1 MLDALREGGFAPS
14 DIVEACVDACRNSD
28 IYTRNEVLRH
38 LAALGCYR
46 EVLAIDAF
54 VEEKDAAHHEHVNR
68 ALVRNVERG
77 PTADSMQ
84 RLPPPGAP
92 EVVLLGRSNV
102 GKSSL
107 ANALLGRRALAPASP
122 VPGRTR
128 RFCFYDV
135 DVPQTAGFRLVDVP
149 GAGFAVDNVTQALE
163 GKRAGSAV
171 GKVDSWR
178 SLVLRYLDVRES
190 LKVVLQLV
198 DARRC
203 LDATLP
209 EADLETLKTVA
220 GSEAIKSGRAAHVL
234 VLTKGDKLSPV
245 ESKRA
250 VGALTAV
257 AAGVY
262 GGASPSVVLTAAT
275 ARPPVGRSDAWRAV
289 LSGLGYLSPE

>member
-1 MLDALREGGFAPS
+1 M
-14 DIVEACVDACRNSD
+14 
-28 IYTRNEVLRH
+28 
-38 LAALGCYR
+38 
-46 EVLAIDAF
+46 
-54 VEEKDAAHHEHVNR
+54 NR

-122 VPGRTR
+122 VPAGRGGSALR
-128 RFCFYDV
+128 RRRAADGG
-135 DVPQTAGFRLVDVP
+135 VPLVDVP
-149 GAGFAVDNVTQALE
+149 GAGFAVDNVTQAWRE
-163 GKRAGSAV
+163 KAGSAI

-178 SLVLRYLDVRES
+178 SLVLRYLDVREP

-209 EADLETLKTVA
+209 EADLATLETVA
-220 GSEAIKSGRAAHVL
+220 ASEAIRRGRAAHVL
-234 VLTKGDKLSPV
+234 VLTKGDKLSPA

-250 VGALTAV
+250 VEA
-257 AAGVY
+257 
-262 GGASPSVVLTAAT
+262 
-275 ARPPVGRSDAWRAV
+275 
-289 LSGLGYLSPE
+289 

>member
-14 DIVEACVDACRNSD
+14 DVVAACVDACRNSD
-28 IYTRNEVLRH
+28 MYARNEVLRH

-54 VEEKDAAHHEHVNR
+54 DDIEKDAAHHEHVNR

-84 RLPPPGAP
+84 RLPPPSAP

-163 GKRAGSAV
+163 GKSAGSAV

-209 EADLETLKTVA
+209 EADLATLETVA
-220 GSEAIKSGRAAHVL
+220 GSAAIASGRAAHVL

-250 VGALTAV
+250 VESLKAA

-289 LSGLGYLSPE
+289 LSGLGYL

>member
-46 EVLAIDAF
+46 EVLAIDMMDI
-54 VEEKDAAHHEHVNR
+54 EKDAAHHEHVNR

-107 ANALLGRRALAPASP
+107 ANALLGRRALAPARP

-149 GAGFAVDNVTQALE
+149 GAGFAVDNVTQAFE
-163 GKRAGSAV
+163 GKKAGTAIR
-171 GKVDSWR
+171 KVDSWR
-178 SLVLRYLDVRES
+178 SLVLRYLDVREP

-209 EADLETLKTVA
+209 EADLATLETVA

-234 VLTKGDKLSPV
+234 VLTKGDKLSSAEAARAV
-245 ESKRA
+245 ESLKA
-250 VGALTAV
+250 A

>member
-54 VEEKDAAHHEHVNR
+54 DDIEKDAAHHEHVNR
-68 ALVRNVERG
+68 ALVRKVERG

-163 GKRAGSAV
+163 GKKAGSAV

-190 LKVVLQLV
+190 LRVVLQLV

-203 LDATLP
+203 LDAALP
-209 EADLETLKTVA
+209 EADLATLETVA

-234 VLTKGDKLSPV
+234 VLTKGDKLSSA
-245 ESKRA
+245 EAARA
-250 VGALTAV
+250 VEFLKAA

-289 LSGLGYLSPE
+289 LSGLGYL